1 MFEVT
6 TSIAGGLFGIN
17 SYDQPAVE
25 LGKDATFALMGRAGY
40 EQMTQQIEPLT
51 EIDGDFLI

>member
-6 TSIAGGLFGIN
+6 TSIAGGLFGIDP
-17 SYDQPAVE
+17 YDQPAVQ

-40 EQMTQQIEPLT
+40 EQMAQQIEPLT
-51 EIDGDFLI
+51 EVDGDFLV